1 MLSHKDQ
8 ATREALASELG
19 ELKAKYSQL
28 EKAYT
33 ELRNQTLTP
42 QNMKPDNT
50 VYQEANIAALSE
62 LGHS

>member
-1 MLSHKDQ
+1 MSHKDQ

-19 ELKAKYSQL
+19 ELKTKYSQL

-42 QNMKPDNT
+42 QNMKINNT
-50 VYQEANIAALSE
+50 VYQESNIEALSE

>member
-1 MLSHKDQ
+1 MSHKDQ

-19 ELKAKYSQL
+19 ELKSKYSQL

-33 ELRNQTLTP
+33 ELRNQTFQP
-42 QNMKPDNT
+42 QMKIEDT
-50 VYQEANIAALSE
+50 VYREASIAALSE